1 MVADMAH
8 THRMELIMLMT
19 MRIIITINYIC
30 NMLNSK
36 QLDRCVNILDSIK
49 DTLKDRES
57 LEGILEV
64 IYFLKKERDVVIV
77 EESWANRT
85 VDPNLLK
92 RDNIQLV
99 NENIKLKE
107 DNGKLIKIVES
118 KLPHIFNSIENITK
132 GIETIHK
139 ISEQN

>member
-1 MVADMAH
+1 
-8 THRMELIMLMT
+8 
-19 MRIIITINYIC
+19 
-30 NMLNSK
+30 MLNSK

-92 RDNIQLV
+92 RDNIQLL

-107 DNGKLIKIVES
+107 KNIKLKEDNSKLVKLVES
-118 KLPHIFNSIENITK
+118 KLPYIFNSIENITK

-139 ISEQN
+139 LSEQN

>member
-1 MVADMAH
+1 
-8 THRMELIMLMT
+8 
-19 MRIIITINYIC
+19 
-30 NMLNSK
+30 MLNSK

-64 IYFLKKERDVVIV
+64 IYLLKKERDVVIV
-77 EESWANRT
+77 EESLANRK

-107 DNGKLIKIVES
+107 DNSKLVKLIES
-118 KLPHIFNSIENITK
+118 KLPHIFNSIENITN
-132 GIETIHK
+132 GIETIRK
-139 ISEQN
+139 LST

>member
-1 MVADMAH
+1 
-8 THRMELIMLMT
+8 
-19 MRIIITINYIC
+19 
-30 NMLNSK
+30 MLNSK

-64 IYFLKKERDVVIV
+64 MYFLKKERDAVIV

-92 RDNIQLV
+92 RDNIQLL

-107 DNGKLIKIVES
+107 DNSKLVKLVES
-118 KLPHIFNSIENITK
+118 KLPYIFNSIENITK

-139 ISEQN
+139 LSEQN

>member
-1 MVADMAH
+1 
-8 THRMELIMLMT
+8 
-19 MRIIITINYIC
+19 
-30 NMLNSK
+30 MLNSK

-64 IYFLKKERDVVIV
+64 IYFLKKERDVVVV

-85 VDPNLLK
+85 VDPHLLK

-107 DNGKLIKIVES
+107 DNGKLLKIVES

>member
-1 MVADMAH
+1 
-8 THRMELIMLMT
+8 
-19 MRIIITINYIC
+19 
-30 NMLNSK
+30 MLNSK

-64 IYFLKKERDVVIV
+64 IYFLKKERDVVVV

-85 VDPNLLK
+85 VDPHLLK

-107 DNGKLIKIVES
+107 DNGKLLKIVEN